1 MFTLAELKTI
11 SKLKSPP
18 ATNVQSLFDAFVSQE
33 VGLEQMH
40 RACLFNAMVYHE
52 TGGLKWNKEIWGPTA
67 AQKRYEGRKDLG
79 NTQKG
84 DGSKYRGYGMAQL
97 TGRGNVTKF
106 WKWCVKKGLNP
117 PDFVKSPQ
125 LIATGIWSGLSAIW
139 FWDEGNQTGKS
150 LNVYADENNIEMIT
164 RIWNG
169 GLNGYEDR
177 LDYYDRSAL
186 VALGYGP
193 TDIIGFQRDAKNS
206 GEKLGTSGKNKD
218 GVDGQSG
225 PRTRALLHK
234 NLLRLTNKK
243 ELSNKVAA
251 APVVVE
257 TLQAVAV
264 KTPSTKTPW
273 YLSKEFLAPAI
284 TGGGLTGGATMMEKF
299 GSIPWQNLLVIGLL
313 GFGVLT
319 AVLMIQRYRDHQKQ
333 EVIAQAIEA

>member
-1 MFTLAELKTI
+1 MFTVAELKTI

-18 ATNVQSLFDAFVSQE
+18 AANVKSLFDALISQS
-33 VGLEQMH
+33 VGLDQMH
-40 RACLFNAMVYHE
+40 RTCLFNAMIYHE
-52 TGGLKWNKEIWGPTA
+52 SGGLRHNKEIWGPTP
-67 AQKRYEGRKDLG
+67 AQTRYEGRKDLG

-84 DGSKYRGYGMAQL
+84 DGSKFRGYGLGQL

-106 WKWCVKKGLNP
+106 WKWCVKAGLNP
-117 PDFVKSPQ
+117 PDFTKSPQ
-125 LIATGIWSGLSAIW
+125 LIATGVWSGLSSIW
-139 FWDEGNQTGKS
+139 FWDEGNSTGKS

-193 TDIIGFQRDAKNS
+193 TDIAGFQNDAVKA
-206 GEKLGTSGKNKD
+206 GEKLGTSGKTKN
-218 GVDGQSG
+218 GVDGVSG

-234 NLLRLTNKK
+234 NLLQLTNKK
-243 ELSNKVAA
+243 ELSSKVKA

-257 TLQAVAV
+257 TVQAVAV

-273 YLSKEFLAPAI
+273 YFSKEFLAPAI

-299 GSIPWQNLLVIGLL
+299 GSIPWQNLLVIGLF
-313 GFGVLT
+313 GFGALT

-333 EVIAQAIEA
+333 AEAVKAIES